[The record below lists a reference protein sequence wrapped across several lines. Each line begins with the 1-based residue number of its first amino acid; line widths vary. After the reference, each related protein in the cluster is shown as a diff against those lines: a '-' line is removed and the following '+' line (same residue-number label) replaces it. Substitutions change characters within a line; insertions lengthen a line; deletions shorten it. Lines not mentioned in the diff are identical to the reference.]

1 MFAEKFPKT
10 GQSNVFKGYL
20 VVINMG
26 LIKEFKEFL
35 KEYKVIGL
43 AVALVIGLASV
54 ALINS
59 VVSNLIMPLI
69 TPFIPGGAWQTAT
82 LTLGPIVIG
91 WGALLGA
98 IINFV
103 IIAFVVF
110 LISKYALKEEKVTKK

>member
-1 MFAEKFPKT
+1 MVK
-10 GQSNVFKGYL
+10 L
-20 VVINMG
+20 
-26 LIKEFKEFL
+26 LKEFKEFL

-43 AVALVIGLASV
+43 AIALVIGLASV

-59 VVSNLIMPLI
+59 VVNNLIMPLI
-69 TPFIPGGAWQTAT
+69 TPFIPGGAWQLAT
-82 LTLGPIVIG
+82 LKLGPIVIG

-110 LISKYALKEEKVTKK
+110 LIAKYALKEEKVSKK